1 MVARMVLKVTVQNR
15 HTEEIIP
22 DELYVESIPGSV
34 EDRKKLAE
42 EIVAEEWGTDW
53 KLLEVTT

>member
-1 MVARMVLKVTVQNR
+1 MVLKVTVQNR

-22 DELYVESIPGSV
+22 DELYVESIPESV
-34 EDRKKLAE
+34 EEQRKLAE

-53 KLLEVTT
+53 KLAEVTT